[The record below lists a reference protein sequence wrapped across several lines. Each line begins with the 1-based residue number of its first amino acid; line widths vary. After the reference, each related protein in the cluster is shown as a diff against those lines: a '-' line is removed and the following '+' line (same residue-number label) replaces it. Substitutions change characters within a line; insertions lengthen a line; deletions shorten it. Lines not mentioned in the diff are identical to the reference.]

1 MAETLS
7 RFTILG
13 SAVTTAITVTATAE
27 AVTITVKDLSRT
39 FVRMTN
45 NSGSVATTV
54 VVSASADPMVAA
66 GVGTLSVA
74 VASSSSVY
82 LGGSWDSARFKG
94 TAGTIILTPDLSA
107 TGVTFEVGELSP
119 Y

>member
-7 RFTILG
+7 RFTVLG
-13 SAVTTAITVTATAE
+13 TAVTTNITVTATNE

-45 NSGSVATTV
+45 VSSTVTCITTI
-54 VVSASADPMVAA
+54 SASADPMVAH
-66 GVGTLSVA
+66 GVGSKALSIA
-74 VASSSSVY
+74 PNASVY
-82 LGGSWDSARFKG
+82 WGAADSARFKG
-94 TAGTIILTPDLSA
+94 TAGTIILTPDS
-107 TGVTFEVGELSP
+107 TIGGVTFEVGELTP